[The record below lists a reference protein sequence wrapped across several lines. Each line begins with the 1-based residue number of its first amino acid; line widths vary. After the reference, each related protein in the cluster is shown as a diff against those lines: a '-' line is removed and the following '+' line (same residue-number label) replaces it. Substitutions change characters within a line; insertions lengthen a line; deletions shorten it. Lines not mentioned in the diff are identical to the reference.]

1 MKLCRR
7 SASFARL
14 RMKLRR
20 RSASF
25 ARLRKNPRR
34 DGLALPMVLLAML
47 VVAALIA
54 GAFNAATEEARMGVA
69 AAGRQTALLS
79 AESAI
84 EVTIGTFSTTA
95 NDPMTVGETRD
106 RSLEGL
112 GAQVVVH
119 VTRLDS
125 ALYWIVADAGDPFPG
140 SGIARRIGVVVRTKG
155 GSADSITL
163 DRIRAHGWSEL
174 F

>member
-1 MKLCRR
+1 M
-7 SASFARL
+7 ARVEQKQG
-14 RMKLRR
+14 RG
-20 RSASF
+20 
-25 ARLRKNPRR
+25 
-34 DGLALPMVLLAML
+34 GLALPAVLVAML
-47 VVAALIA
+47 LVAALIA
-54 GAFNAATEEARMGVA
+54 GAFNAATEETRMGVA

-106 RSLEGL
+106 RSVDGL
-112 GAQVVVH
+112 GAPVVVY

-125 ALYWIVADAGDPFPG
+125 ALYWILADAGDRSPG
-140 SGIARRIGVVVRTKG
+140 SRIARRIGVVVRAKR
-155 GSADSITL
+155 GSADSITV
-163 DRIRAHGWSEL
+163 DRIRSHGWSEL

>member
-1 MKLCRR
+1 VTRE
-7 SASFARL
+7 
-14 RMKLRR
+14 LRR
-20 RSASF
+20 RSTFF
-25 ARLRKNPRR
+25 AKPGKNQDR
-34 DGLALPMVLLAML
+34 DGLALVGVLLAML
-47 VVAALIA
+47 LVAALIA
-54 GAFNAATEEARMGVA
+54 GAFNAATEETRMGVA
-69 AAGRQTALLS
+69 AAGQQMALLN

-106 RSLEGL
+106 LSVDGL
-112 GAQVVVH
+112 GAPVVVY

-125 ALYWIVADAGDPFPG
+125 ALYWIVADAGDPPPG
-140 SGIARRIGVVVRTKG
+140 FGIARRIGVVARAKR

-163 DRIRAHGWSEL
+163 DRIRGRGWSEL